1 MNRNK
6 FAGPA
11 ILACLAI
18 LILLVVRFLG
28 NIMYDDGDTIDPGV
42 AQAFCGMGL
51 ISILMF
57 LNR

>member
-6 FAGPA
+6 FAG
-11 ILACLAI
+11 ILAGGLIAI
-18 LILLVVRFLG
+18 LILLVRFLG
-28 NIMYDDGDTIDPGV
+28 NIMYDDGDTIDSGV

-57 LNR
+57 LS